1 MQKPA
6 SASRRAKWSIH
17 VPFRYALMIPSGS
30 DNSSAS
36 AMPRMASSSVAGQRL
51 EDQRRHGLVVQ
62 VRIAEVT
69 PQRGEQPV
77 QVLLPERPVESHRM
91 AHGRDRLW
99 ISSFAQSGN
108 SHVARDDVEDEEDNG
123 RDQQQDRHHVHEPA
137 DDIAG
142 HTTPASPLAMRAAVR
157 AYTRAAVSMSSM
169 RIRSSGS
176 TFQSPG
182 P

>member
-1 MQKPA
+1 
-6 SASRRAKWSIH
+6 
-17 VPFRYALMIPSGS
+17 
-30 DNSSAS
+30 
-36 AMPRMASSSVAGQRL
+36 MPRMASSSVAGN
-51 EDQRRHGLVVQ
+51 VW
-62 VRIAEVT
+62 RISDVT
-69 PQRGEQPV
+69 GWSFRYELPRSPRSAANQPV
-77 QVLLPERPVESHRM
+77 QVLLPERPVESHGV
-91 AHGRDRLW
+91 AHDRDRLW
-99 ISSFAQSGN
+99 IRAFAQSGN
-108 SHVARDDVEDEEDNG
+108 GHVARDDVEDEEHDG